1 MKMRR
6 DQEEREILALV
17 SWLQTFDEFP
27 YALVDCHDTNDG
39 LQERVTLVLES
50 LENVKISW

>member
-1 MKMRR
+1 MRR